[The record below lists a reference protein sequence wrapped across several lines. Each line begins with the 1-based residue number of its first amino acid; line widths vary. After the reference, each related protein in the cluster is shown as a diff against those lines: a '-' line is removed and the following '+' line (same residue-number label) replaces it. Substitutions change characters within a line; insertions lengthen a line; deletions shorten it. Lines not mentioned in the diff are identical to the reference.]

1 VPKVKI
7 GTYSQQ
13 LRVTLMTSIM
23 AVLAAPLPLWAQGV
37 LEEII
42 VTARQREETLQ
53 DVPVTVTAFT
63 QNDIERAGI
72 ERAEDFI
79 ALTPGVSIV
88 DAAEV
93 GDAQVNIRGINGARD
108 AENSFALIIDGILHT
123 NPSAL
128 NREYSDLA
136 QIEILKG
143 PQGAIY
149 GRNAAAG
156 AIIITTQE
164 PGDEFEASIKVSG
177 AEDSTY
183 YTSVTAGGPLVAD
196 KSYYR
201 INANWRE
208 SDGYYTNSFLNADV
222 VDDFKNYNVNG
233 RLMFNLSDTTTLDVK
248 ARMGE
253 VDAAS
258 ISFNAAFALP
268 TFAAVLGPV
277 FDPLFGAGFAAKFYE
292 DVNDHNFVFQPNIDP
307 QNDQKTF
314 ELSAK
319 LDMEL
324 SFADL
329 TAWALFSD
337 VDQSFSADGT
347 SGAFGFFNTEPNCI
361 NTSTSLAVA
370 GVTLPAPQVL
380 APAGSGFEIFGPYTP
395 VSCDGT
401 QFQVRDQNDISMEVR
416 LTSNNDEALR
426 WSAGVYYLNISRQVG
441 VNTGLDLGQGVT
453 PALFVPQ
460 TGSNPTE
467 QVVNDDFDSN
477 VFAVFGQLAY
487 DINDD
492 VEVSVALRYDEE
504 RRRVKSLVPIGPTT
518 QYIDFNPADG
528 FTGGAP
534 LNPALNPAINP
545 SGVIAPQ
552 NETFDQL
559 EPKISLTWDLNDD
572 WTLFG
577 SWGIGFKSGGFNS
590 QGSNATIDLFFNQAL
605 GTSLQI
611 DDQFAKETS
620 SSFELGFKS
629 KLMDGRLNFEGAV
642 YQIDVDDMQFFEFFV
657 GPFGLLRIVT
667 NIDEVSISGLELA
680 ANALVTENFNLSAG
694 VAFTDS
700 NIDRN
705 ALRPQT
711 AGNKSPYTP
720 EWTAN
725 IAGNL
730 DFPITADMDFITS
743 VTVSAVGPTWF
754 HTMQDDDNVTLN
766 ELSFPGLGTANY
778 ARTERDTYT
787 TIDLR
792 LGLQGERW
800 SLVAFAKNITDEE
813 YLEEA
818 IPAPEFG
825 GSFIHPGSLRRA
837 GLEFSYNF

>member
-1 VPKVKI
+1 MKI

-13 LRVTLMTSIM
+13 LQTALMTSVM
-23 AVLAAPLPLWAQGV
+23 AALLAPLPAVGQE

-42 VTARQREETLQ
+42 VTARQREESLQ

-79 ALTPGVSIV
+79 ALTPGVSMV

-108 AENSFALIIDGILHT
+108 AENSFALIIDGILQT
-123 NPSAL
+123 NPAAL

-164 PGDEFEASIKVSG
+164 PGDEFEANVKVSA
-177 AEDSTY
+177 AEDATY

-201 INANWRE
+201 INANWRR
-208 SDGYYTNSFLNADV
+208 SDGYYTNSFLNDEI
-222 VDDFKNYNVNG
+222 VDDFDNYNVNG
-233 RLMFNLSDTTTLDVK
+233 RLVFNLTDTASLDVK

-268 TFAAVLGPV
+268 AFAAAFAPVL
-277 FDPLFGAGFAAKFYE
+277 DPILGTGFAAKFNE
-292 DVNDHNFVFQPNIDP
+292 DVNDHDFVFQPNIDP

-319 LDMEL
+319 LDWEL

-329 TAWALFSD
+329 TAWVLYSD

-361 NTSTSLAVA
+361 NTSASLSAA
-370 GVTLPAPQVL
+370 GLMLPAPQIL
-380 APAGSGFEIFGPYTP
+380 APVTTGAQIFGPYTP

-401 QFQVRDQNDISMEVR
+401 QFQVRDQSDISMEVR
-416 LTSNNDEALR
+416 LTSSGDEQLR
-426 WSAGVYYLNISRQVG
+426 WSAGMYYLNIDRQVG
-441 VNTGLDLGQGVT
+441 VNTGLDLGQGIT
-453 PALFVPQ
+453 PELFVPQ
-460 TGSNPTE
+460 TGTNPTE
-467 QVVNDDFDSN
+467 QLVHDDFDSN
-477 VFAVFGQLAY
+477 VFAVFAQLAY

-492 VEVSVALRYDEE
+492 VELSLALRYDEE
-504 RRRVKSLVPIGPTT
+504 RRRVRSLVPIGPTT

-528 FTGGAP
+528 VFTGGAP

-545 SGVIAPQ
+545 SGVITPKE
-552 NETFDQL
+552 ETFDQL
-559 EPKISLTWDLNDD
+559 EPKVSLTWDLNDE

-590 QGSNATIDLFFNQAL
+590 QGSNATINLFFNQAL
-605 GTSLQI
+605 GTDLQI
-611 DDQFAKETS
+611 NDIFAKETS
-620 SSFELGFKS
+620 SSIEAGFKS
-629 KLMDGRLNFEGAV
+629 QLMDGRLNFEGAI

-667 NIDEVSISGLELA
+667 NIDEVSISGVELA
-680 ANALVTENFNLSAG
+680 ANALVTENFNVSAG

-705 ALRPQT
+705 TPRPT
-711 AGNKSPYTP
+711 TVGNKSPYTP

-730 DFPITADMDFITS
+730 DIPLTSSMDFISS

-754 HTMQDDDNVTLN
+754 HTVQEEDRITLFD
-766 ELSFPGLGTANY
+766 LGFPGLGTANY
-778 ARTERDTYT
+778 SKTERDTYAT
-787 TIDLR
+787 VDLR
-792 LGLQGERW
+792 LGLQGDRW
-800 SLVAFAKNITDEE
+800 TAVAFAKNLFDEG

-825 GSFIHPGSLRRA
+825 GSFIHPGSLRRV
-837 GLEFSYNF
+837 GVEFSYNF